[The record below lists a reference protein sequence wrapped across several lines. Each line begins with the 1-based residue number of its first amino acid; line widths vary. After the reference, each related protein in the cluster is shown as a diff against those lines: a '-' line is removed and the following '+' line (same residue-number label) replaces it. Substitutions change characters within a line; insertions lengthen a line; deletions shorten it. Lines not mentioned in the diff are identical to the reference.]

1 MIEVSDTDRQITVID
16 HLAEIRKRL
25 VLSVAALLIGTV
37 AGYVFVPAVT
47 ERLIDIAGSVVFLS
61 PAEAFV
67 SRIRFS
73 FMLGLAVAL
82 PFVLF
87 QVWAFV
93 SPAVG
98 PSQRRKVRFI
108 LPITY
113 LLFAAGVL
121 FAYYAVV
128 PAALRFLVGFS
139 DERVEPL
146 IGIGNLISFSIGLM
160 FPFGLAFELPVA
172 VYILSRAG
180 LVSATALA
188 RNRKIAILVIFVIAA
203 VITPTPD
210 VFTQAMM
217 ALPLM
222 LLYEVSIL
230 IARLNSKAR
239 RAQRQAGDSSPR

>member
-1 MIEVSDTDRQITVID
+1 VSGADRQITVID

-25 VLSVAALLIGTV
+25 VFSAAALLIGTV
-37 AGYVFVPAVT
+37 AGYVFVPRVT

-67 SRIRFS
+67 SRIRFA

-87 QVWAFV
+87 QVWMFV
-93 SPAVG
+93 SPAVDRK
-98 PSQRRKVRFI
+98 QRRIVLAI

-113 LLFAAGVL
+113 MLFAAGVL
-121 FAYYAVV
+121 FSYYAVV

-139 DERVEPL
+139 SDQVEPL

-172 VYILSRAG
+172 IYILSRAG
-180 LVSATALA
+180 LISAKALA
-188 RNRKIAILVIFVIAA
+188 RNRKIAILAIFVIAA
-203 VITPTPD
+203 AITPTPD

-230 IARLNSKAR
+230 IAGLNSRRR
-239 RAQRQAGDSSPR
+239 RATDGA